1 MAPNVG
7 AMRKWPIAGDDGMT
21 QEARRAY
28 WESEHRD
35 NDYAGVFTVS
45 QDEVV
50 VSRCVGVAERRG
62 PHTVLVA
69 GCGSNV
75 RIQQALLDR
84 VPAVECVV
92 GVDFPGV
99 VEVAAARLTDPR
111 AQWVGTDIATHGCG
125 AQADLVITINSV
137 LSDSDEENRRLL
149 TAFRDA
155 VPEGGALA
163 GLFASIHAPLE
174 IGYLQPGQT
183 LLDQVNLEE
192 CRFAERRQGITQIFY
207 SPLRLRM
214 VLAEAGFR
222 LDHMEVV
229 FLDSPELAQQARD
242 YYGLGTDPD
251 VMAWE
256 LFVEA
261 TAV

>member
-1 MAPNVG
+1 
-7 AMRKWPIAGDDGMT
+7 MT

-35 NDYAGVFTVS
+35 NDYEGVFTVS

-50 VSRCVGVAERRG
+50 ISRCVEVAARRG
-62 PHTVLVA
+62 SRTVVVA

-75 RIQQALLDR
+75 SIQQALLDR
-84 VPAVECVV
+84 VPGVECVV

-99 VEVAAARLTDPR
+99 VEVAAGRLDDPR
-111 AQWVGTDIATHGCG
+111 ARWVGADIATQGCG
-125 AQADLVITINSV
+125 ETADLVITINSV
-137 LSDSDEENRRLL
+137 LSDSDDENRGLL
-149 TAFRDA
+149 AAFRDA
-155 VPEGGALA
+155 VPPGGVLA
-163 GLFASIHAPLE
+163 GLFASILAPLE
-174 IGYLQPGQT
+174 MGYLQPDGAI
-183 LLDQVNLEE
+183 LDQVNLEE
-192 CRFAERRQGITQIFY
+192 CRFAERKQGITQIFY

-222 LDHMEVV
+222 LDRMEVV

>member
-1 MAPNVG
+1 MRAV
-7 AMRKWPIAGDDGMT
+7 RKWPLHGDDGMT
-21 QEARRAY
+21 QQARRAY

-50 VSRCVGVAERRG
+50 VSRCVDVAARHGSR
-62 PHTVLVA
+62 TVLVA

-75 RIQQALLDR
+75 IIQQALLDR
-84 VPAVECVV
+84 VPTVECVV

-99 VEVAAARLTDPR
+99 VEVAASRLDDPR
-111 AQWVGTDIATHGCG
+111 ARWVGADIASEGCG
-125 AQADLVITINSV
+125 EQADCILTINSV
-137 LSDSDEENRRLL
+137 LSDSDEENRAILR
-149 TAFRDA
+149 AFRQA
-155 VPEGGALA
+155 MATGGVLA
-163 GLFASIHAPLE
+163 GLFASILAPLE
-174 IGYLQPGQT
+174 MGYLQDDRAI
-183 LLDQVNLEE
+183 LDQVNLEE
-192 CRFAERRQGITQIFY
+192 CRFAERQQGITQIFY

-214 VLAEAGFR
+214 VLGEAGFR
-222 LDHMEVV
+222 LDRMEVV

>member
-1 MAPNVG
+1 
-7 AMRKWPIAGDDGMT
+7 
-21 QEARRAY
+21 
-28 WESEHRD
+28 
-35 NDYAGVFTVS
+35 
-45 QDEVV
+45 
-50 VSRCVGVAERRG
+50 
-62 PHTVLVA
+62 
-69 GCGSNV
+69 
-75 RIQQALLDR
+75 
-84 VPAVECVV
+84 
-92 GVDFPGV
+92 
-99 VEVAAARLTDPR
+99 
-111 AQWVGTDIATHGCG
+111 
-125 AQADLVITINSV
+125 VITINSV

-174 IGYLQPGQT
+174 IGYLQPGQA

-192 CRFAERRQGITQIFY
+192 CRFAERQQGITQIFY

>member
-1 MAPNVG
+1 
-7 AMRKWPIAGDDGMT
+7 MRKWPIPGDDGMT
-21 QEARRAY
+21 QKARRAY
-28 WESEHRD
+28 WEAEHRD
-35 NDYAGVFTVS
+35 NDYEGVFTVS

-50 VSRCVGVAERRG
+50 VSRCVEVAERRG
-62 PHTVLVA
+62 SRTVLIA

-75 RIQQALLDR
+75 SIQRALLDR
-84 VPAVECVV
+84 VATVECVV

-99 VEVAAARLTDPR
+99 VEVAATRMDDPR
-111 AQWVGTDIATHGCG
+111 ARWVGADIATDGCG
-125 AQADLVITINSV
+125 EQADLIITINSV
-137 LSDSDEENRRLL
+137 LSDSDEENRSLL
-149 TAFRDA
+149 RAFREAMPD
-155 VPEGGALA
+155 GGALA

-174 IGYLQPGQT
+174 MGYLQPDRAI
-183 LLDQVNLEE
+183 LDQVNLEE
-192 CRFAERRQGITQIFY
+192 CRFAERQQGITQIFY
-207 SPLRLRM
+207 SPLRLRA

-222 LDHMEVV
+222 LDRMEVV

-261 TAV
+261 TAT